1 MRQHLARAQIDEAN
15 DDEMLTTGEAAVI
28 LNSSRQHVVDL
39 CNRGDLPHV
48 TVGTHRRIR
57 RRDLEAL
64 AERTLQLT
72 REQRR
77 SLWLSYGIA
86 GKVVANPDE
95 TRQIALDNLER
106 MRGKARGQAVSWLDE
121 WQRLINGPVL
131 NLLTAMTSRSP
142 YGRELRQNTPF
153 GGVLSD
159 EERVTVLD
167 AWNAHDRSSKT

>member
-1 MRQHLARAQIDEAN
+1 
-15 DDEMLTTGEAAVI
+15 
-28 LNSSRQHVVDL
+28 
-39 CNRGDLPHV
+39 
-48 TVGTHRRIR
+48 
-57 RRDLEAL
+57 
-64 AERTLQLT
+64 
-72 REQRR
+72 
-77 SLWLSYGIA
+77 
-86 GKVVANPDE
+86 VVANPDE